1 MYDKIMVPT
10 DGSGFDRE
18 ALRVALRIA
27 GKSSA
32 KVCLVRV
39 ASSAGLLGMAPS
51 LDGIADGIA
60 ISAEALQDE
69 RNRAQKELEWL
80 ATECRSTSDAD
91 IAVDLLDGPVA
102 EILEGYAQRN
112 KFDLIVISSHG
123 RSGMSRF
130 SLGSVT
136 DSLIRHTHIPVLV
149 VKQTPSY
156 LNRPAQTFKRIVVPL
171 DGSTLAEQIIPRV
184 CSLATLEQ
192 ADVTLL
198 HVMVPQNRLRDERA
212 DPARQWWDGDVAFS
226 RAYLARVAARMR
238 REGVPV
244 TTDIVV
250 GDNVAQAIADYA
262 GRERPDLVAI
272 TTHGRGGLARMLRGS
287 VADAVTRSSKTSML
301 VLRPEKSAEKN
312 GSTTHNEELHLLEP
326 EPALS

>member
-1 MYDKIMVPT
+1 MYNKIMVPT
-10 DGSGFDRE
+10 AGSGFERE
-18 ALRVALRIA
+18 AIRVALRMA
-27 GKSSA
+27 GKSGA
-32 KVCLVRV
+32 KVRLVRV
-39 ASSAGLLGMAPS
+39 VPSAMLLGMAPS
-51 LDGIADGIA
+51 LDGIADGVA
-60 ISAEALQDE
+60 ISAEARQDE
-69 RNRAQKELEWL
+69 RNGAQKELEAL
-80 ATECRSTSDAD
+80 AAECMSTSDAD
-91 IAVDLLDGPVA
+91 IAVDLLDGPIA
-102 EILEGYAQRN
+102 EILEGHAQRN

-130 SLGSVT
+130 TLGSVT

-156 LNRPAQTFKRIVVPL
+156 LNRPAQAFKRIVVPL

-198 HVMVPQNRLRDERA
+198 HVMAPQNRFRDDTP
-212 DPARQWWDGDVAFS
+212 DPALRWWDGDVAFS
-226 RAYLARVAARMR
+226 RAYLSRVATRMR
-238 REGVPV
+238 REGVSV

-262 GRERPDLVAI
+262 GRERADLVAI
-272 TTHGRGGLARMLRGS
+272 ATHGRGGVARMVRGS
-287 VADAVTRSSKTSML
+287 VAEAVIRSSKTSML
-301 VLRPEKSAEKN
+301 VLRPEKTAGKN
-312 GSTTHNEELHLLEP
+312 GSTTHDEELHVLEP

>member
-10 DGSGFDRE
+10 DGLGFDRE
-18 ALRVALRIA
+18 VIRVALRIA
-27 GKSSA
+27 DKSGA
-32 KVCLVRV
+32 KVRLVRV
-39 ASSAGLLGMAPS
+39 VSSARLLGMAPS
-51 LDGIADGIA
+51 IDGIA

-69 RNRAQKELEWL
+69 RNGAQKELEGF
-80 ATECRSTSDAD
+80 AAECRSTSDAD
-91 IAVDLLDGPVA
+91 IAVDLLDGPIA

-112 KFDLIVISSHG
+112 KFDLIVISSLG
-123 RSGMSRF
+123 RSAMSGF

-136 DSLIRHTHIPVLV
+136 DSLIRHTQIPVLV
-149 VKQTPSY
+149 VKTTPSY
-156 LNRPAQTFKRIVVPL
+156 LNPRATEAFKRIVVPL
-171 DGSTLAEQIIPRV
+171 DGSTLAEQIIPKV

-192 ADVTLL
+192 SDVTLL
-198 HVMVPQNRLRDERA
+198 HVMVPQNRFRDETA
-212 DPARQWWDGDVAFS
+212 DPALQWWDGDIAFS

-238 REGVPV
+238 RGGVQV

-262 GRERPDLVAI
+262 GTERADLVAI
-272 TTHGRGGLARMLRGS
+272 ATHGRGGVARMLRGS

-301 VLRPEKSAEKN
+301 VLRPERIAGKN
-312 GSTTHNEELHLLEP
+312 GSTAHDEELHVLEP